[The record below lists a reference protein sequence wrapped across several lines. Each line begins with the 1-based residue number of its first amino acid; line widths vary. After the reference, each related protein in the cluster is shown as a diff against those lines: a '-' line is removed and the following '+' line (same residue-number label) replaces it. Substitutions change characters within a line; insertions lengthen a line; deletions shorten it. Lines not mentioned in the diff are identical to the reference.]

1 MTPGKKKCKML
12 REIRRR
18 IADENDI
25 PLVTE
30 DCKYKGDCKGT
41 CPKCESELRYLE
53 EQLEKRRSLGRKV
66 TVSALALGLAAG
78 LSGCGKLSGI
88 EASKLEGAVVPM
100 NMETTREDEIV
111 GKIAVTEPE
120 DDKYPAGIG
129 IPEESVIEADVS
141 YVPEADGESAVETL
155 QNNC

>member
-1 MTPGKKKCKML
+1 MIPVTPGKKKCKML

-25 PLVTE
+25 LLVTE

-66 TVSALALGLAAG
+66 TVSALAIGLAAG
-78 LSGCGKLSGI
+78 LSGCGTTPSGY
-88 EASKLEGAVVPM
+88 LEGDVPYTQETEQM
-100 NMETTREDEIV
+100 TVLVGEIAEDITETT
-111 GKIAVTEPE
+111 GAEPE
-120 DDKYPAGIG
+120 TETPDDIVELAGAVAYDPAA
-129 IPEESVIEADVS
+129 ETTQN
-141 YVPEADGESAVETL
+141 DG
-155 QNNC
+155 